1 MNRTVEE
8 TTIYSFPHAFISKK
22 GEPILVTA
30 LDEKRCERLIEMY
43 LAYEPKGSFHGL
55 PPMKDEACVKWVR
68 HMIQNGINL
77 VALSFGEGM
86 VGHVALF
93 PANDRLC
100 EMLVVVS
107 PPLQN
112 TGIGTELVRC
122 SVQVA
127 HEIGFESIELSV
139 ETTNVKAR
147 HVYKKCG
154 FEYRSPDHAREVDM
168 VLDLKRYRDTVNI
181 TVAEIMNTRV
191 ITIDPD
197 QPCKAALETF
207 LTSHLGTLPVVDGD
221 GKLVGIISKTD
232 LLLPSKIAK
241 RVSDILTRQVITVRG
256 ESPIAKVV
264 RMFQSTKVRCIPV
277 VDREMKLV
285 GVVGRQDVLAHY
297 AKQL

>member
-1 MNRTVEE
+1 
-8 TTIYSFPHAFISKK
+8 
-22 GEPILVTA
+22 
-30 LDEKRCERLIEMY
+30 
-43 LAYEPKGSFHGL
+43 
-55 PPMKDEACVKWVR
+55 
-68 HMIQNGINL
+68 
-77 VALSFGEGM
+77 
-86 VGHVALF
+86 
-93 PANDRLC
+93 
-100 EMLVVVS
+100 MLVVVS
-107 PPLQN
+107 PLLQN

-154 FEYRSPDHAREVDM
+154 FEYRSRDHAREVDM

-207 LTSHLGTLPVVDGD
+207 LTSHLGSLPVVDGD
-221 GKLVGIISKTD
+221 GKLVGIISKSD

-241 RVSDILTRQVITVRG
+241 RVRDILTRQVITVRG

-297 AKQL
+297 ARQL